1 MCAPR
6 LVAFPPNMSLE
17 WRSLIPP
24 AHLVVRM
31 CVTCICSVIITLRPA
46 SFLGGPYMFLI
57 LTVKVNWCFRLRR
70 VRLHRS
76 KQQARLFLSCIL
88 CLSILTPHDL
98 PVVNMGGALFGLGWS
113 NLGLVCAT
121 YAARRYGVDSD
132 APRTIRAVFLLVLG
146 FLTGLSRSWLP
157 RLTFASRAAGLVSA
171 FLLTTDLDSTKWEYT
186 NFTQLLFV
194 CTIACAAS
202 LFVAFVARIF
212 VPAGGYAKDA
222 INALGLLKDLVHLA
236 TTRTIDP
243 PISALTRP
251 SSPTPTVTEH
261 PVPIQPAQS
270 LEALQRSCLEASL
283 ALHTSYAYSA
293 FELRIGRVP
302 INLIRPLLTTIGRV
316 REELAWGVVHAT
328 QSQPQHDDSLSK
340 DELELLATLDDPSR
354 SCADS
359 IEDSIS
365 ALQCAIGLCYG
376 FHVPGCVC
384 VAKKASSI
392 ESGVKEEKHAHP
404 KPRTGRSAE
413 MSRLCLANIHA
424 ERERLADVRNVLRK
438 QLDSVVRDMN
448 DAHMLKT
455 NRDTSRS
462 REGSPTRP
470 EQSHHN
476 QLFRKSLY
484 ATSLLH
490 ISSEINRALTL
501 MLTVLE
507 IHMTHRPR
515 VFFLR
520 PSWMWLGMS
529 PRGLVEQAQE
539 EDRNGSGDAAADDMV
554 GLSAQEAKQGVFQR
568 RDTALLMSPAIT
580 PTHPVPFRKKL
591 QATWRSI
598 RSTPLNMETLS
609 NLIDLPRRI
618 LVLHWNKSSMLA
630 FRVRMSRAV
639 RKVQHSKHAR
649 HAIKHAFGITT
660 LAIPSFLPIG
670 TPGRSYFVSQRGVW
684 AIISFVYVLEP
695 NTALTWR
702 VGIMRLCGT
711 FIGAVYAYV
720 IWAICRENPFGIV
733 IMLTAGEIMLTY
745 LIRTSTPGVGVVASI
760 TMPPII
766 FTPYLHLPHSSV
778 IGLAALRWAQVSIG
792 IVAAILINHFLFPRH
807 CRVMFLEGMAQV
819 LAKQTRLFL
828 HLSQRTLNEAARTR
842 NDMVRGAKMDL
853 RLREMIAREKVLL
866 NQMQHEIS
874 LMPKP
879 TNLYREGTETVQRI
893 ADLMS
898 GLRRIRENVPQK
910 EAIHQVLQ
918 HRQHTVSCICIALF
932 TCEHAFRSRQPL
944 PQILPSPRKAFD
956 ELRREMMD
964 SIQSVPRATDVA
976 YAIAENEVYDELIDA
991 LEHLITIT
999 RELFGTNAWLLDGA
1013 CSVGFGGVSGIET
1026 PGVHSSA
1033 ASLRRVESF
1042 H

>member
-1 MCAPR
+1 MLAPR
-6 LVAFPPNMSLE
+6 LVASPQHEPSMAFADSFTTPGGE
-17 WRSLIPP
+17 DVRYV
-24 AHLVVRM
+24 HLF
-31 CVTCICSVIITLRPA
+31 S
-46 SFLGGPYMFLI
+46 
-57 LTVKVNWCFRLRR
+57 VNWYFLLRR
-70 VRLHRS
+70 VHLHKS
-76 KQQARLFLSCIL
+76 KQQAL
-88 CLSILTPHDL
+88 
-98 PVVNMGGALFGLGWS
+98 VNMAGALFGLGWS

-121 YAARRYGVDSD
+121 YAARQYGVDSE
-132 APRTIRAVFLLVLG
+132 APRTIRAIFLLVLG

-171 FLLTTDLDSTKWEYT
+171 FLLTTDLDSTQWKYT

-194 CTIACAAS
+194 CSIACAAS
-202 LFVAFVARIF
+202 LFVAFCARIF
-212 VPAGGYAKDA
+212 VPSGGYAKDA

-243 PISALTRP
+243 PISTHTRP
-251 SSPTPTVTEH
+251 PSPTPTVIEN
-261 PVPIQPAQS
+261 PVPAQPVQS
-270 LEALQRSCLEASL
+270 LEALQHKCLDASL

-302 INLIRPLLTTIGRV
+302 INLIKPLLTTIGRV

-359 IEDSIS
+359 IEDCIS

-376 FHVPGCVC
+376 FHVPGCAC
-384 VAKKASSI
+384 LAKKQASI
-392 ESGVKEEKHAHP
+392 ESGVKQQDMGHTHP
-404 KPRTGRSAE
+404 KPRTGRNAE
-413 MSRLCLANIHA
+413 MSKLCLSNIHA
-424 ERERLADVRNVLRK
+424 ERARLTDVRDVLRK
-438 QLDSVVRDMN
+438 QLDSVVKEMN
-448 DAHMLKT
+448 DAHMLKV
-455 NRDTSRS
+455 NEGAERS
-462 REGSPTRP
+462 RDASPTRP
-470 EQSHHN
+470 EERHHN

-490 ISSEINRALTL
+490 ISSEIIRALTL
-501 MLTVLE
+501 MLSVLE
-507 IHMTHRPR
+507 LHTSNRPR

-529 PRGLVEQAQE
+529 PRALVYQAQE
-539 EDRNGSGDAAADDMV
+539 EDRGGDGDGGANDMIA
-554 GLSAQEAKQGVFQR
+554 LSAQEERQGVVQR
-568 RDTALLMSPAIT
+568 RDKALLMSPAIT
-580 PTHPVPFRKKL
+580 STSPIPLRKRIRT
-591 QATWRSI
+591 AWRTI
-598 RSTPLNMETLS
+598 RTTPLNFRTLS
-609 NLIDLPRRI
+609 NLVDLPRQVI
-618 LVLHWNKSSMLA
+618 VQNWNKSNVLA
-630 FRVRMSRAV
+630 FRVYLSRAV
-639 RKVQHSKHAR
+639 RKIQHSKHAR
-649 HAIKHAFGITT
+649 HAIKHAFGITM
-660 LAIPSFLPIG
+660 LAIPSFLPVG
-670 TPGRSYFVSQRGVW
+670 SAGRTYFVSQKGVW

-711 FIGAVYAYV
+711 CIGAVYAYL
-720 IWAICRENPFGIV
+720 IWAICQNNPYGIV
-733 IMLTAGEIMLTY
+733 IMLTAGEIMLTW

-760 TMPPII
+760 TMPPIV
-766 FTPYLHLPHSSV
+766 FSPYLGLPHPSV
-778 IGLAALRWAQVSIG
+778 IRLAALRGAQVSIG
-792 IVAAILINHFLFPRH
+792 IIAAILINHFLFPRH
-807 CRVMFLEGMAQV
+807 CRVMFLEGMAAV

-842 NDMVRGAKMDL
+842 NGMVRGAKMDL
-853 RLREMIAREKVLL
+853 KLREMIAREKLLL
-866 NQMQHEIS
+866 NQMEHEVS

-879 TNLYREGTETVQRI
+879 TKLYRDGTETVQRI

-898 GLRRIRENVPQK
+898 GLRRIRENVPQR

-918 HRQHTVSCICIALF
+918 HRQHTISCICIVLF

-964 SIQSVPRATDVA
+964 TLQSAPRATDVA

-991 LEHLITIT
+991 LETLITIT
-999 RELFGTNAWLLDGA
+999 RELFGTNAWLLDGG
-1013 CSVGFGGVSGIET
+1013 CSIGFGGIGMSGAET

-1033 ASLRRVESF
+1033 ASLRRIESF
-1042 H
+1042 R

>member
-1 MCAPR
+1 MR
-6 LVAFPPNMSLE
+6 LE
-17 WRSLIPP
+17 WWTLVPS

-31 CVTCICSVIITLRPA
+31 CVTCICSIIIVLRPA

-57 LTVKVNWCFRLRR
+57 LTVKELVFPP
-70 VRLHRS
+70 S
-76 KQQARLFLSCIL
+76 TSPSAQIEA
-88 CLSILTPHDL
+88 T
-98 PVVNMGGALFGLGWS
+98 VVNMAGALFGLGWS

-146 FLTGLSRSWLP
+146 FLTGLSRSSLP

-202 LFVAFVARIF
+202 LFVAFGARIF

-243 PISALTRP
+243 PISTFTRP

-261 PVPIQPAQS
+261 PVPAQPAQS

-302 INLIRPLLTTIGRV
+302 INLIRPLLTTVGRV

-365 ALQCAIGLCYG
+365 ALQCAIGLCFG

-455 NRDTSRS
+455 SRETRS

-490 ISSEINRALTL
+490 ISSEITRALTL

-507 IHMTHRPR
+507 LHMTNRPR
-515 VFFLR
+515 IFFLR

-539 EDRNGSGDAAADDMV
+539 EDRNGSGDATADDMV

-580 PTHPVPFRKKL
+580 SAHPVPFRKKL
-591 QATWRSI
+591 QETWRNI
-598 RSTPLNMETLS
+598 RSTPLNMQTLS

-618 LVLHWNKSSMLA
+618 LVLHWNKTGVLA

-639 RKVQHSKHAR
+639 RKVQHSKNAR
-649 HAIKHAFGITT
+649 HAVKHAFGITM

-670 TPGRSYFVSQRGVW
+670 TPGRTYFVSQRGVW

-702 VGIMRLCGT
+702 VGIMRLFGT

-720 IWAICRENPFGIV
+720 TWAICHNNPYGIV

-766 FTPYLHLPHSSV
+766 FTPYLGLPHSSV

-853 RLREMIAREKVLL
+853 RLREMIAREKILL

-879 TNLYREGTETVQRI
+879 TNLYREGTDTVQRI

-964 SIQSVPRATDVA
+964 SLQSAPRATDVA

-1013 CSVGFGGVSGIET
+1013 CSIGFGGGVVSGAET
-1026 PGVHSSA
+1026 PAVHSSA